1 MGSPTTP
8 TPRREARQRATELS
22 KEDLRRFSTLAG
34 DMIEPQEPD
43 GEYRVRYRS
52 LLGLE
57 RRHPV
62 LTLVITATCMLLE
75 IGFVYWLLQP
85 QHLPPLEGNTQE
97 NLANIFVV
105 AAIALIEVMRMIN
118 VISLSLASLA
128 VRNPIP
134 VRPQADLRVA
144 FATTI
149 VPSKEPL
156 EVVRR
161 TLAAAREIVHPGILD
176 VWLLDEEDDPAVR
189 RMCTQLGVKHF
200 TRKGVERWNQKSGP
214 YKTRS
219 KHGNYNSWIAAHGDD
234 YDVLASVDPDHVPV
248 ENFLERLLGYFRDP
262 DVAYVV
268 GPQNYA
274 NCDNFVTKGAESQQF
289 PFHSVIQRAS
299 NLYNCAMLVG
309 TNNAL
314 RISALRE
321 IGGLR
326 DSVTEDMATGFA
338 FHTRRN
344 PDSGRRWKSVYTPDV
359 LAHGEGPTTWTDY
372 FSQQMRWSRGTFEVI
387 KHDFWRRF
395 WRLRPGQ
402 LLHYGLITTFY
413 PSMAIAWIL
422 GAVGAVLYLGVGAS
436 GIHVPVNIW
445 VALYT
450 DTAALQFGLYIWN
463 RRYNVSPY
471 EVEGSFGLIGMLM
484 SVLSSP
490 IYASSLIS
498 AVLARPARFVVTP
511 KGSAGNADRLFT
523 FRRQLQWGV
532 VIGGALV
539 ASLVLHHATLVACFW
554 PMVAFLVC
562 LTPIWL
568 WRHGERAARR
578 ASPSE
583 ETPTVAFPSA
593 DTPLPAHAPAL
604 RVSPVTS
611 MSANTI
617 AAAMI
622 ESHGRV
628 EERS

>member
-1 MGSPTTP
+1 
-8 TPRREARQRATELS
+8 
-22 KEDLRRFSTLAG
+22 
-34 DMIEPQEPD
+34 
-43 GEYRVRYRS
+43 
-52 LLGLE
+52 
-57 RRHPV
+57 
-62 LTLVITATCMLLE
+62 MLLE
-75 IGFVYWLLQP
+75 VGFVWWLFQS
-85 QHLPPLEGNTQE
+85 QHLPRLEGDTQE
-97 NLANIFVV
+97 NVANIFVV

-134 VRPQADLRVA
+134 VRPQTDVRVA

-149 VPSKEPL
+149 VPSKEPI

-161 TLAAAREIVHPGILD
+161 TLTAAQQIVHQGAMD

-189 RMCTQLGVKHF
+189 RMCKQLGVMHF
-200 TRKGVERWNQKSGP
+200 TRKGVEEWNRKAGP
-214 YKTRS
+214 YKARS

-234 YDVLASVDPDHVPV
+234 YDIVTMVDPDHVPV

-289 PFHSVIQRAS
+289 PFHSVIQRAA

-309 TNNAL
+309 TNNAM
-314 RISALRE
+314 RISALRA

-344 PDSGRRWKSVYTPDV
+344 PASGRRWKSVYTPDV
-359 LAHGEGPTTWTDY
+359 LAHGEGPATWTDY
-372 FSQQMRWSRGTFEVI
+372 FSQQMRWSRGTFEVL
-387 KHDFWRRF
+387 KHDFWWRF

-422 GAVGAVLYLGVGAS
+422 GAIGAVLYLGVGAS
-436 GIHVPVNIW
+436 GIHVPINIW
-445 VALYT
+445 LALYT

-498 AVLARPARFVVTP
+498 AVLARPVRFVVTP
-511 KGSAGNADRLFT
+511 KGSAGSVDRLVT
-523 FRRQLQWGV
+523 FRRHLQWGA

-539 ASLVLHHATLVACFW
+539 ASLLFHHASLVACFW

-562 LTPIWL
+562 LTPVWL
-568 WRHGERAARR
+568 WRRSERTARR
-578 ASPSE
+578 ASLSHESPMA
-583 ETPTVAFPSA
+583 AFPSA
-593 DTPLPAHAPAL
+593 GGVLSAHTPAL
-604 RVSPVTS
+604 DATLQASSITS
-611 MSANTI
+611 MTAD
-617 AAAMI
+617 AMRSPMV